1 MSVLICVIRKIK
13 TTTKMKVLLGVGL
26 ILMVHLNI
34 IMMVMIIKIHFKLKL
49 CNFNNRIIVKP
60 TINEDKKRLLMK
72 KEKRRGKEIVSH
84 SLT

>member
-1 MSVLICVIRKIK
+1 VSVLICVIRKIK